1 MDNAALKIGVHDFDE
16 HNIHDVLA
24 VCLGVEWLC
33 HRAYVI
39 LWYNL
44 FLKLYWNSIDCPPTK
59 IKCFSNVQ
67 CLKKI

>member
-1 MDNAALKIGVHDFDE
+1 MDNAALKIGAHDFDE

-24 VCLGVEWLC
+24 VYLGVEWLC
-33 HRAYVI
+33 HRACII

-44 FLKLYWNSIDCPPTK
+44 FLKLYWNSIDCPQSK

-67 CLKKI
+67 CLIKI